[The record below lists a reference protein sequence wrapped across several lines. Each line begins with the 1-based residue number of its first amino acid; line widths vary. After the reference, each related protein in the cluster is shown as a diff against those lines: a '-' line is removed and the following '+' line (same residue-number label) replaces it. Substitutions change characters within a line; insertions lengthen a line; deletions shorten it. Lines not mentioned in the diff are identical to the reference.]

1 MPFLGELARW
11 ALGKELVMRGRFFG
25 HGVSPAIFSLLGPS
39 EARRA
44 SIHDFLDEGGRVD
57 GLMREGEVRVGAAT
71 AIAHMANKDHVREA
85 MCQHAVESRELR
97 LPFVFER
104 LSARARDRVFASQIG
119 HPKGFDTGR

>member
-1 MPFLGELARW
+1 
-11 ALGKELVMRGRFFG
+11 
-25 HGVSPAIFSLLGPS
+25 
-39 EARRA
+39 
-44 SIHDFLDEGGRVD
+44 
-57 GLMREGEVRVGAAT
+57 MREGEVRVGAAT

-119 HPKGFDTGR
+119 HRKGFERSEEHTSELQSLMRNSYAVFCLKKKNKTTTLRIIILQHIHTNST